1 MASLHVVSLTRYPVK
16 GLSPEPLAAADLETD
31 HYFPGD
37 RLYAV
42 ENGPSGFDPQ
52 APVHMPKIKF
62 LMLMRQARLATLAT
76 RFDHATQVV
85 TIAHEG
91 REMLSADLSSEA
103 GRAAL
108 EDFLADFC
116 KGETRGRLRVVAAP
130 REGAGTPFRFTDSRS
145 GFVSIVNQATIAD
158 LEQTMGQRVDPLRFR
173 ANIVIDGAPA
183 WSEHQW
189 LGRTFAFGTVR
200 IEPTKLVD
208 RCNATKVDPQ
218 TGQRDLDVL
227 GTLLRTYGHLDLGLY
242 ARITAGGRVAVGDRV
257 AEIA

>member
-1 MASLHVVSLTRYPVK
+1 MASLHVVSLHRYPVK
-16 GLSPEPLAAADLETD
+16 GLSPEPLAAADLETGG
-31 HYFPGD
+31 YFPGD

-76 RFDHATQVV
+76 RFDHATHVLTV
-85 TIAHEG
+85 AHEG
-91 REMLSADLSSEA
+91 REVVSADLSSEA

-108 EDFLADFC
+108 EAFLADFC

-130 REGAGTPFRFTDSRS
+130 REGAGAPFRFTDSS
-145 GFVSIVNQATIAD
+145 AGFVSIVNLATIAE
-158 LEQTMGQRVDPLRFR
+158 LERTMGQRVDPLRFR

-189 LGRTFAFGTVR
+189 LGRTFAFGAAR
-200 IEPTKLVD
+200 LEPTKLID

-218 TGQRDLDVL
+218 TGQRDLDIVGIL
-227 GTLLRTYGHLDLGLY
+227 MRTYGHLDLGLY
-242 ARITAGGRVAVGDRV
+242 ARVTAGGRVAVGDPVEEV
-257 AEIA
+257 A

>member
-1 MASLHVVSLTRYPVK
+1 MASLHVVSLHRYSVK

-76 RFDHATQVV
+76 RFDPATHVLTVAHA
-85 TIAHEG
+85 G
-91 REMLSADLSSEA
+91 RELVRADLSSAA

-108 EDFLADFC
+108 EAFLADFC

-130 REGAGTPFRFTDSRS
+130 REGAGAPFRFTDSS
-145 GFVSIVNQATIAD
+145 AGFVSIVNLATIAD
-158 LEQTMGQRVDPLRFR
+158 LERTIGQRVDPLRFR

-189 LGRTFAFGTVR
+189 LGRTFAFGAAR
-200 IEPTKLVD
+200 LEPTNLID

-218 TGQRDLDVL
+218 TGQRDLDIVGIL
-227 GTLLRTYGHLDLGLY
+227 MRTYGHLDLGLY
-242 ARITAGGRVAVGDRV
+242 ARVTAGGRVAVGDPV
-257 AEIA
+257 EDLA